1 MPPVLDPAQH
11 HPDRAALAE
20 GVDPEPAHPGQ
31 RVGEVGLVGLLE
43 LLVQIG
49 TDQVPEQLL
58 GHVRGEVGPV
68 QDDQPAVDPHA
79 RRRPDLQVQV
89 RPLAA
94 TSASGQVIMLVTAGS
109 PSPGAFL
116 MRGTPRSGRPLP
128 GAA

>member
-1 MPPVLDPAQH
+1 M
-11 HPDRAALAE
+11 AA
-20 GVDPEPAHPGQ
+20 
-31 RVGEVGLVGLLE
+31 RREVGLVGLLE

-89 RPLAA
+89 RPL
-94 TSASGQVIMLVTAGS
+94 GGDQRLQ
-109 PSPGAFL
+109 PGHHARHRWL
-116 MRGTPRSGRPLP
+116 SLPRARSS
-128 GAA
+128 